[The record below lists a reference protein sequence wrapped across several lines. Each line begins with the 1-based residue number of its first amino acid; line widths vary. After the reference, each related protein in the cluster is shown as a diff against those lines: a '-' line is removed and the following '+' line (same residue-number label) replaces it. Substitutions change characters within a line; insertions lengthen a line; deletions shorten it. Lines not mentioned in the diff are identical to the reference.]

1 MTYNTYKNINVD
13 FCRKYASMLKDAFI
27 CDIAKT
33 APHPECRFC
42 NFRKETKTVKYIQTI
57 KVSKKDFEAINHY
70 LTVQPKT
77 EEDAQ
82 SEDDTIVYSA
92 SFPDGKTIDVKCCGV
107 QFEDGGENTSW
118 TEAVLFDKDG
128 HEIACTD
135 VCEEFLGK
143 WELEDGKGNTYI
155 ADVVVE

>member
-1 MTYNTYKNINVD
+1 MNYT
-13 FCRKYASMLKDAFI
+13 
-27 CDIAKT
+27 
-33 APHPECRFC
+33 
-42 NFRKETKTVKYIQTI
+42 QTI
-57 KVSKKDFEAINHY
+57 KVSKKAFEAINHY

-92 SFPDGKTIDVKCCGV
+92 NFPDGKSIDVKCCGV

-128 HEIACTD
+128 YEIACTD

-143 WELEDGKGNTYI
+143 WELEDRESNTYI
-155 ADVVVE
+155 ADVVVA

>member
-1 MTYNTYKNINVD
+1 ME
-13 FCRKYASMLKDAFI
+13 YA
-27 CDIAKT
+27 
-33 APHPECRFC
+33 
-42 NFRKETKTVKYIQTI
+42 QTI
-57 KVSKKDFEAINHY
+57 KVSKKDFEAINRY

-92 SFPDGKTIDVKCCGV
+92 SFPDGKSIDVKCCGV

-118 TEAVLFDKDG
+118 TEAVLFDKDDC
-128 HEIACTD
+128 EIARTD

-143 WELEDGKGNTYI
+143 WELEDGRGNIYI

>member
-1 MTYNTYKNINVD
+1 MEYT
-13 FCRKYASMLKDAFI
+13 
-27 CDIAKT
+27 
-33 APHPECRFC
+33 
-42 NFRKETKTVKYIQTI
+42 QTI
-57 KVSKKDFEAINHY
+57 KVSKKDFETINHY

-92 SFPDGKTIDVKCCGV
+92 SFPDGKSIDVKCCGV

-128 HEIACTD
+128 HEIAYTD

-143 WELEDGKGNTYI
+143 WELEDEKGNTYI